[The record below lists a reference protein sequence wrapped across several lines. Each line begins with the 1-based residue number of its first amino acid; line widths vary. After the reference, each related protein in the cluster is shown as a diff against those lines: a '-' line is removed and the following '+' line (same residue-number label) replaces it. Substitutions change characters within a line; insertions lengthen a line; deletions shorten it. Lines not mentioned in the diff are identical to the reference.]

1 MQINSKP
8 FNSHNISYY
17 PSGQGC
23 IFSLAFFLPLKV
35 VNRQMKKGE
44 GIVCIFFPTCELTA
58 MFQAMGMQHF
68 GLHEQMAAHHNLD
81 AKAHFDRYSLHQ
93 WQQTGELH
101 LPPDQAAALPPP
113 HPLLHSPH
121 LWGRELI
128 LAPSSGM
135 QRRQWL
141 TSSSFIHK
149 FTIMLSKGPSTHS
162 APLNSCFSNS
172 SVSTIYCKLNCTK
185 IRFNSI
191 VDQGPWLGCQYWSAL
206 CLIGHPTNI
215 GRVQS
220 E

>member
-1 MQINSKP
+1 MAPCSWTSISSSSPASNVLDIPPSLYPLYVSHSNS
-8 FNSHNISYY
+8 NSSLQPSSPCSDHQCSCLY
-17 PSGQGC
+17 P
-23 IFSLAFFLPLKV
+23 
-35 VNRQMKKGE
+35 
-44 GIVCIFFPTCELTA
+44 
-58 MFQAMGMQHF
+58 
-68 GLHEQMAAHHNLD
+68 
-81 AKAHFDRYSLHQ
+81 
-93 WQQTGELH
+93 
-101 LPPDQAAALPPP
+101 
-113 HPLLHSPH
+113 PLLHSPH

-149 FTIMLSKGPSTHS
+149 FTIMLSQGPSTHS